1 MLDNFKTFI
10 MRGNIIDLAVG
21 VVIGGA
27 FGKIVSSLVNDVM
40 MPLLGRLL
48 GRVNFD
54 NLFVTLSGPAMATLE
69 EAKKAGAVTL
79 NYGLLINNTIDFLI
93 IGGSVYL
100 VIRALTKMKLHE
112 EVTPPPTP
120 SETLL
125 TEIRDLLKAEQQ
137 SR

>member
-1 MLDNFKTFI
+1 MLDHFKTFI
-10 MRGNIIDLAVG
+10 MRGNIIDLSVG

-27 FGKIVSSLVNDVM
+27 FGKIVTSVVNDIM

-54 NLFVTLSGPAMATLE
+54 NLFVTLSGPVMATLE

-79 NYGLLINNTIDFLI
+79 NYGLLINNVINFLI
-93 IGGSVYL
+93 IAGSVYL
-100 VIRALTKMKLHE
+100 VLRALMKVKLHE
-112 EVTPPPTP
+112 ESAPPPTT
-120 SETLL
+120 SEALL

-137 SR
+137 GR

>member
-1 MLDNFKTFI
+1 MLDHFKTFI
-10 MRGNIIDLAVG
+10 MRGNIIDLSVG

-27 FGKIVSSLVNDVM
+27 FGKIVTSVVNDIM

-54 NLFVTLSGPAMATLE
+54 NLFVTLSGPVMATLE

-79 NYGLLINNTIDFLI
+79 NYGLLINNVINFLI
-93 IGGSVYL
+93 IAGSVYL
-100 VIRALTKMKLHE
+100 VLRALMKVKLHE
-112 EVTPPPTP
+112 ESVPPPTP
-120 SETLL
+120 SEALL

-137 SR
+137 GR